1 MIPLFIKIG
10 FRGKTGKNRNI
21 WIPLPLF
28 YIPLIIL
35 IVMFSPLLIVAGVI
49 VTIWKGINIFKAVYL
64 SLKVLAA
71 TCGILIDV
79 NSEREK
85 FHLTIQ

>member
-1 MIPLFIKIG
+1 MIPLLIKIG
-10 FRGKTGKNRNI
+10 FNAKAGKNRCI
-21 WIPLPLF
+21 WIPLPLI
-28 YIPLIIL
+28 YIPIVFLIIIL
-35 IVMFSPLLIVAGVI
+35 SPLLIIAGII
-49 VTIWKGINIFKAVYL
+49 VSIWKGINIFKATYL

-85 FHLTIQ
+85 FHLSIQ